1 MNFSG
6 RWFLLLLPPDQ
17 FLPSSLFL
25 FLFNLIFLV
34 LNINFFTV
42 DRIPPPPPFL
52 KKRDDE
58 LKLNT
63 NLAAL
68 KVSLSVVCL
77 VAYHRGRYIIY

>member
-1 MNFSG
+1 VVSSS
-6 RWFLLLLPPDQ
+6 
-17 FLPSSLFL
+17 SSLPISFFPHL